1 MEQNETG
8 IAICPHCLK
17 QFEWST
23 PITRH
28 RISDGGL
35 ATVSVIKDRI
45 VEIQLESK
53 SNRNF
58 STECPKCGKWIEHYQ
73 I

>member
-8 IAICPHCLK
+8 IATCPHCQK

-23 PITRH
+23 PMIRH

-35 ATVSVIKDRI
+35 APVSVIKDRI
-45 VEIQLESK
+45 VEIQLDSK
-53 SNRNF
+53 NIRYF